1 MMAIQNTINTPAT
14 VDTTVMLEAESKNPG
29 ECGTSFCNNED
40 DNIAP
45 GLNVAV
51 DVITDE
57 IFVDATVVL
66 RMFGA
71 FVDDFSSSVT

>member
-14 VDTTVMLEAESKNPG
+14 VDTTIMLEAESKNPG
-29 ECGTSFCNNED
+29 EGRTSFCDNED
-40 DNIAP
+40 ENIAP

-66 RMFGA
+66 
-71 FVDDFSSSVT
+71 